1 MQFIKNKSE
10 IKNKKKTI
18 KFVSE
23 TNFKKLENRKK
34 CKM

>member
-1 MQFIKNKSE
+1 MQFTKNKSE
-10 IKNKKKTI
+10 IKNKKTI